1 MEARPPTQG
10 RVLIVD
16 DEVELM
22 TALSETL
29 TQHGYETT
37 GFTSGREALQ
47 ALERRDFDLLL
58 TDLSMPE
65 MDGISLLKAAL
76 EADPFLVGILMTGQ
90 GSIQSAVDAM
100 KVGAFDYVLKPFKL
114 GALLPVL
121 SRAMELRQLRTE
133 NLQLRETVAIH
144 ELSKVIAYTLDM
156 DTLLGKTADAALQ
169 QCGADEASIM
179 LPTPGGVEL
188 YVHTVRGDDR
198 REMLGKRVPL
208 EQGIAGWVARH
219 QEPVLLQ
226 GEVADQRFAPV
237 QPRPEIRSAISM
249 PMVVGGQLVGVLNV
263 NVTKARR
270 PLTLGQVKALTILA
284 STAASALESS
294 RLYRQKAASE
304 ARYRTLFDA
313 IDDGLNVKDLER
325 RYVTA
330 NAEFLRRLG
339 LRREDVVGKTADD
352 LYGPAR
358 ARETEEQD
366 RLVLQT
372 GQPFDGDVQATSAAG
387 TRIHHIRK
395 LPIRGA
401 GGEIVGLVTVSRDE
415 TERRQAVD
423 AIRKG
428 AERLRRAMDGTIQV
442 IAAATELRDPYTAGH
457 QRRVAQLAAL
467 VSQTMGLASDDVEA
481 VRMAGQIHDIG
492 KISVPAEIL
501 TRPGQLSDIEYM
513 LIKGHSQSAYDILK
527 GVEFPWPIADM
538 VHQHHERLDGSGYP
552 LGLADGAIVQGAR
565 IIAVADVVE
574 AMASHRPYRPAQGLE
589 KALEEIA
596 AGRSTRYDPEVV
608 DACLAV
614 CRADGFALDS
624 WA

>member
-16 DEVELM
+16 DEIELM
-22 TALSETL
+22 NALREML
-29 TQHGYETT
+29 AQQGYETT
-37 GFTSGREALQ
+37 GFTSGREALE
-47 ALERRDFDLLL
+47 ALERREFDLLL

-76 EADPFLVGILMTGQ
+76 EADPFLAGILMTGQ
-90 GSIQSAVDAM
+90 GSIQTAVDAM

-114 GALLPVL
+114 TALLPVL
-121 SRAMELRQLRTE
+121 SRAIELRQLRTE

-144 ELSKVIAYTLDM
+144 ELSKAIAYTLDM

-179 LPTPGGVEL
+179 LPTPDGAEL
-188 YVHTVRGDDR
+188 YVHTVRGEGR
-198 REMLGKRVPL
+198 REMLGKRVSM

-226 GEVADQRFAPV
+226 GEVADPRFIPV
-237 QPRPEIRSAISM
+237 RPRPEIKSAVSM

-263 NVTKARR
+263 NATRSRR
-270 PLTLGQVKALTILA
+270 PLTLGQVKALTILV

-294 RLYRQKAASE
+294 LLYRQKAASE
-304 ARYRTLFDA
+304 ARYSTLFDA
-313 IDDGLNVKDLER
+313 IDDGLNVKDRER
-325 RYVTA
+325 RYVTV

-339 LRREDVVGKTADD
+339 LRQEDVVGKTADD

-358 ARETEEQD
+358 AREAEEQD

-387 TRIHHIRK
+387 TRIHHTRK
-395 LPIRGA
+395 VPIRGA
-401 GGEIVGLVTVSRDE
+401 GGEIVGLVTVSRDV

-492 KISVPAEIL
+492 KISVPTEIL
-501 TRPGQLSDIEYM
+501 TRPGRLSDIEYM